1 MTLNGILPLPKHA
14 FCLRDSQNGPQF
26 HFLPVSP
33 PGISAGVV
41 LGRFDYWF
49 CDVFGVDG
57 FSGADCL
64 GGGSHHLHAGQ

>member
-14 FCLRDSQNGPQF
+14 FCLRDSKNEPQF
-26 HFLPVSP
+26 CFLPVSP
-33 PGISAGVV
+33 SCISAGVV

-57 FSGADCL
+57 FGGADYL
-64 GGGSHHLHAGQ
+64 DGGSHHENIGQ